1 VSLRR
6 FVPALAVAAAGV
18 LAAACQ
24 ETTKAPPVAGNAI
37 LPDSADQMMF
47 GIWFTLT
54 DAGVKRAEVAADTAY
69 MYEDNT
75 RTDMRKV
82 KTDFFTATGEK
93 NATLTSK
100 SGDYNSRLGTMEAR
114 GDVVVVTTDGR
125 RLTTPQL
132 RYDPGRNEVS
142 SDSAFVLTEK
152 DGRRVTGIG
161 FTSDPDMNNIRI
173 HKAAR
178 ASGQQVD
185 VPKQ

>member
-1 VSLRR
+1 MKQHRL
-6 FVPALAVAAAGV
+6 AAGV
-18 LAAACQ
+18 VLAIAGALGACQ
-24 ETTKAPPVAGNAI
+24 ETTKAPPVVEKSVM
-37 LPDSADQMMF
+37 PDSADQMMF

-54 DAGVKRAEVAADTAY
+54 DAGVKRAEVSADTAY

-82 KTDFFTATGEK
+82 KTDFFTTTGAK

-114 GDVVVVTTDGR
+114 GDVVVITTDGR

-132 RYDPGRNEVS
+132 RYDPARNEVS

-152 DGRRVTGIG
+152 DGRKVTGIG
-161 FTSDPDMNNIRI
+161 FVSDPDMNNIRI